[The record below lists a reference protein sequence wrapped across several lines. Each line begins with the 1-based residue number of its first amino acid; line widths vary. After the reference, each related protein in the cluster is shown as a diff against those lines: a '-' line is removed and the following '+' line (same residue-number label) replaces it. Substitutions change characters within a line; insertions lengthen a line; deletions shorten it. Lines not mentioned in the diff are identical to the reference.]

1 MYNVLPAKITS
12 VFTMLNIDSSKTC
25 FITKFFFNLILF
37 WYKILFEFKDNS
49 IFNKKTHMSTFTDV
63 VNFHTII

>member
-1 MYNVLPAKITS
+1 
-12 VFTMLNIDSSKTC
+12 MLNIDSSKTR

-49 IFNKKTHMSTFTDV
+49 IFNKKAHMSTFTEV